1 MAKEAM
7 TLKRLFNAG
16 MINEQSDIQL
26 IRMRIEKDPIDGL
39 ELIVEAPSVNIAGK
53 FWEARINPYWE
64 TPIQAFNWYPS
75 GSIRARLEPEIVYT
89 DGNGEA
95 AEDGEYMNERMEEQD
110 V

>member
-26 IRMRIEKDPIDGL
+26 IRMRIEKDPINGT
-39 ELIVEAPSVNIAGK
+39 ERIESVTVNAVGK

-89 DGNGEA
+89 DGNGEVR
-95 AEDGEYMNERMEEQD
+95 DGGAVEVGQ
-110 V
+110 

>member
-53 FWEARINPYWE
+53 FWESHINPYWE
-64 TPIQAFNWYPS
+64 TPIAAYNWYKN
-75 GSIRARLEPEIVYT
+75 GGGVWVKLEPEIVYT
-89 DGNGEA
+89 DGNGEVR
-95 AEDGEYMNERMEEQD
+95 DGGAVEVGQ
-110 V
+110 